1 MRTIQLPDLPSRGGL
16 PRPAW
21 GSSDWANESCLKDW
35 DELERDW
42 LDQEAQ
48 AVPRRSAVPPLAL
61 VVMGLAAAALLWSVL
76 RLAEA
81 FLLPGVLGM
90 TTAMELLP
98 ELIAAFLLL
107 LLTAIGYALSGPA
120 TSENEELP

>member
-1 MRTIQLPDLPSRGGL
+1 MRTIQLPDLPSRAGM

-21 GSSDWANESCLKDW
+21 GSSDWASESCLKDW

-42 LDQEAQ
+42 LDREAQ
-48 AVPRRSAVPPLAL
+48 ATPRSAVPPLAL

-90 TTAMELLP
+90 TTAMDLLP

-107 LLTAIGYALSGPA
+107 VLTAVGYALSGPTPA
-120 TSENEELP
+120 EGDDRS